1 MGIKIPDQVV
11 SAPSSTRP
19 AQDRDLKDIGQQALT
34 GTNALNI
41 ALQARPDFEALQRTI
56 QLGGEVIQ
64 GVEDARIERENI
76 KDAKKLSLDAIEH
89 ISEQSGI
96 SHTYETLKKANSDWR
111 KKQEI
116 DYKKKYKNDKK
127 GLMEFENKYQTDIL
141 LKHESDSVSTYFR
154 KQAIGSIDTSK
165 EVYSL
170 YFDNVSNS
178 ENTKAMLYQEYEIA
192 RKVLE
197 KAHANEKGITDV
209 TNPDHAVNEAE
220 LKKFAWIRG
229 LENMTEVTTINGEKD
244 YSVIEKKINAANYNW
259 EKEHGW
265 ILDEKEK
272 LAYKKEI
279 GNRVKEQDK
288 RIKSFETKNN
298 LSNWTKFTDE
308 AQSIFKNK
316 NLTEAEKILKYD
328 DLKKKIKAAQF
339 YTPQGKTMQ
348 ISLGKT
354 VDSIAKGGID
364 TSYDV
369 YQEVIDGLGSGIY
382 TSTLDEIKNGR
393 FAGQRI
399 IDLIGTEISFEDH
412 DKIKQ
417 IINDPSRRAQIA
429 EDLKFINEYVEGIIK
444 EGQYINYTSKETNTM
459 TISFRGIVKKLIEKA
474 KTENPDIKVE
484 TLLSK
489 QIIDKNG
496 NIINNPNYI
505 DKSGNLAKALLKD
518 QEDMIREIVPG
529 AGTVNQSIEAKKI
542 KARKKLIIEKIK
554 PGSFA
559 EKQIVYVVN
568 PSGFGS
574 NVSTIV
580 REEEVNKIKNSVT
593 DKGKIK
599 PISSWTIEEK
609 EQIIKTI
616 KIQIKSI
623 TPNLTPAEREII
635 IDDLLVESG
644 LKELKD

>member
-1 MGIKIPDQVV
+1 
-11 SAPSSTRP
+11 
-19 AQDRDLKDIGQQALT
+19 
-34 GTNALNI
+34 
-41 ALQARPDFEALQRTI
+41 
-56 QLGGEVIQ
+56 
-64 GVEDARIERENI
+64 
-76 KDAKKLSLDAIEH
+76 
-89 ISEQSGI
+89 
-96 SHTYETLKKANSDWR
+96 
-111 KKQEI
+111 
-116 DYKKKYKNDKK
+116 
-127 GLMEFENKYQTDIL
+127 
-141 LKHESDSVSTYFR
+141 
-154 KQAIGSIDTSK
+154 
-165 EVYSL
+165 
-170 YFDNVSNS
+170 
-178 ENTKAMLYQEYEIA
+178 
-192 RKVLE
+192 
-197 KAHANEKGITDV
+197 
-209 TNPDHAVNEAE
+209 
-220 LKKFAWIRG
+220 
-229 LENMTEVTTINGEKD
+229 
-244 YSVIEKKINAANYNW
+244 
-259 EKEHGW
+259 
-265 ILDEKEK
+265 
-272 LAYKKEI
+272 
-279 GNRVKEQDK
+279 
-288 RIKSFETKNN
+288 
-298 LSNWTKFTDE
+298 
-308 AQSIFKNK
+308 
-316 NLTEAEKILKYD
+316 
-328 DLKKKIKAAQF
+328 
-339 YTPQGKTMQ
+339 MQ

-474 KTENPDIKVE
+474 KTENPNIKVE

-489 QIIDKNG
+489 QIIDKKG
-496 NIINNPNYI
+496 NIINNPDYI

-568 PSGFGS
+568 PPGFGS
-574 NVSTIV
+574 NVDTIV
-580 REEEVNKIKNSVT
+580 REVEVNKIKNSVLT

-599 PISSWTIEEK
+599 PIPSWTIQEK
-609 EQIIKTI
+609 EQVIKTI

>member
-417 IINDPSRRAQIA
+417 IINHPSRRAQIA